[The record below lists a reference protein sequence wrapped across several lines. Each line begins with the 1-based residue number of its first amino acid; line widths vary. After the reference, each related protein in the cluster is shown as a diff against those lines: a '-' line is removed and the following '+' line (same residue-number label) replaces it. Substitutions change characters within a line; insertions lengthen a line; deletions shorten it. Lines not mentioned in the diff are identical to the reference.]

1 MTTDSRPNAGP
12 AGYNRGTGDSRGG
25 TSGRP
30 FRRGRP
36 RYFTRRKICSYCV
49 DHIDYVDYKD
59 VDLLKKFISER
70 SKIKARY
77 NSGNDAQQQRT
88 VAKAIKNA
96 REMALLPYTQRLTT
110 QRRER
115 RGGERETRAEGPP
128 PQPTAPPPGQS
139 DEQEDFEVQLIEEEG
154 FSISTQTNGGEANEV
169 TEFVSDDVSVESDD
183 IKDGVE

>member
-1 MTTDSRPNAGP
+1 MARKDMK
-12 AGYNRGTGDSRGG
+12 RGRLPEKT
-25 TSGRP
+25 GRP
-30 FRRGRP
+30 K
-36 RYFTRRKICSYCV
+36 RKRTSLLTIAK
-49 DHIDYVDYKD
+49 IDYVDYKD

-115 RGGERETRAEGPP
+115 RGGERETRAAGPP

-139 DEQEDFEVQLIEEEG
+139 EEQDDFEGQLMEEEG
-154 FSISTQTNGGEANEV
+154 FSTSTQTEGGGV
-169 TEFVSDDVSVESDD
+169 DEFMELASDDVSIDSED